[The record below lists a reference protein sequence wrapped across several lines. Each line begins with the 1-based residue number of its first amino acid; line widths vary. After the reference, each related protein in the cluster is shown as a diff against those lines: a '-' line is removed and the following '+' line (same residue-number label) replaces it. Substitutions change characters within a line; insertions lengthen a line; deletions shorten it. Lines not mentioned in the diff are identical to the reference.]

1 MNVALISMEY
11 PPETAYG
18 GIATYARQATQMLA
32 GRGHLIEVF
41 AGTDGAEKTHC
52 EDGIVVHRIPMHE
65 GLFTRNVGVAFAR
78 RHEQIRFDVLE
89 GPEFR
94 ADALEAVRLVPDIPL
109 VVKLHTPFYLCGA
122 LGRMEQNWFG
132 QSRTLLSAARRRVQ
146 CVFPNVPHRDLEHV
160 HALQA
165 DEVVSPSQSL
175 ADMMTREWKLDK
187 ARVVAIPYPYTPAP
201 AMLAIP
207 ADTINNRVT
216 FLGRLEVR
224 KGVVDLGRAIP
235 LVLKQCPQA
244 KFRFVGEAQASP
256 DPALNME
263 QYLKRELSGCA
274 ASCEFVGKVP
284 LDSIPQA
291 LAETDVCVFPSLWE
305 NFPLVCLESMS
316 AARGV
321 VGSRAGGMAEMLDGG
336 KVGRLAAPR
345 RPEEIANA
353 VVELLQNPALRF
365 TLGLAARQRVLD
377 MYNVERVA
385 ALQEAGYQRA
395 IARRK
400 ALGAR
405 RF

>member
-1 MNVALISMEY
+1 MNVALISLEY
-11 PPETAYG
+11 PPETAFG
-18 GIATYARQATQMLA
+18 GIATYARQAAHMLA
-32 GRGHLIEVF
+32 GHGHLVEVF
-41 AGTDGAEKTHC
+41 AGTNGKEKTHC
-52 EDGIVVHRIPMHE
+52 EDGIVVHRVPMQE
-65 GLFTRNVGVAFAR
+65 GLFTRNVGIAFAR
-78 RHEQIRFDVLE
+78 RHEQVRFDVLE

-109 VVKLHTPFYLCGA
+109 VVKLHTPFYVCGA
-122 LGRMEQNWFG
+122 LGRMERGLVSQG
-132 QSRTLLSAARRRVQ
+132 RTLLGVARRRAQ
-146 CVFPNVPHRDLEHV
+146 CVFPKMPMRDWEHV

-187 ARVVAIPYPYTPAP
+187 SRVVSIPISYTPGP

-207 ADTINNRVT
+207 ADTDTSRVT

-235 LVLKQCPQA
+235 LVLKHCPQA

-263 QYLKRELSGCA
+263 QYLKQELVACA
-274 ASCEFVGKVP
+274 ESCEFVGKVP
-284 LDSIPQA
+284 LDSIPQI
-291 LAETDVCVFPSLWE
+291 LAETDICVFPSLWE
-305 NFPLVCLESMS
+305 NFPLVCLEAMS

-336 KVGRLAAPR
+336 KVGRLATPR
-345 RPEEIANA
+345 HPEEIASA
-353 VVELLQNPALRF
+353 IIELLQNLALRV
-365 TLGLAARQRVLD
+365 TLGQAARQRVLD
-377 MYNVERVA
+377 MYNVERVV

-400 ALGAR
+400 QLGAR

>member
-1 MNVALISMEY
+1 MAALPRMCGRRRECWW
-11 PPETAYG
+11 G
-18 GIATYARQATQMLA
+18 G
-32 GRGHLIEVF
+32 GHTVEVF
-41 AGTDGAEKTHC
+41 AGTSGQEKTLC
-52 EDGIVVHRIPMHE
+52 EDGIVVHRLPMQDGQFRH
-65 GLFTRNVGVAFAR
+65 NAGVAFAR
-78 RHEQIRFDVLE
+78 RHTQVGFDVLE

-109 VVKLHTPFYLCGA
+109 VVKLHTPFYLCGL
-122 LGRMEQNWFG
+122 LGRMEGGW
-132 QSRTLLSAARRRVQ
+132 QSQTRTLLGTARRRVQ
-146 CVFPNVPHRDLEHV
+146 CVFPNMPRRDLEHV

-175 ADMMTREWKLDK
+175 ADMMTREWKL
-187 ARVVAIPYPYTPAP
+187 ASSRVAAIPYPYTPSP

-207 ADTINNRVT
+207 AETTNNRVT

-235 LVLKQCPQA
+235 LVLQHCPEA

-256 DPALNME
+256 DSALNME
-263 QYLKRELSGCA
+263 QYLRRELSAQA
-274 ASCEFVGKVP
+274 ASCEFAGKVS
-284 LDSIPQA
+284 LDSIPHA

-336 KVGRLAAPR
+336 KVGRLASPR
-345 RPEEIANA
+345 HPEELAAAI
-353 VVELLQNPALRF
+353 VELLQNPALRIS
-365 TLGLAARQRVLD
+365 LGQEARQRVLA
-377 MYNVERVA
+377 MYNVERIA
-385 ALQEAGYQRA
+385 ALQEAGYERV
-395 IARRK
+395 IARRRQ
-400 ALGAR
+400 LGAR

>member
-1 MNVALISMEY
+1 MNIALISLEY

-18 GIATYARQATQMLA
+18 GIATYVRQAARMLA
-32 GRGHLIEVF
+32 GRGHLVEVF
-41 AGTDGAEKTHC
+41 AGTNGEKKTHC
-52 EDGIVVHRIPMHE
+52 EDGIVVHRIPMQE
-65 GLFTRNVGVAFAR
+65 GLFTRNAGTAFAQ
-78 RHEQIRFDVLE
+78 RHAQIRFDVLE

-122 LGRMEQNWFG
+122 LGRMEQGWLS
-132 QSRTLLSAARRRVQ
+132 QSRTLLGVARRRAQ
-146 CVFPNVPHRDLEHV
+146 SVFPNMPMRDWEHV

-175 ADMMTREWKLDK
+175 ADMMTREWKLDRS
-187 ARVVAIPYPYTPAP
+187 RVVAIPYPYTPAP

-207 ADTINNRVT
+207 GDTVTNRVT
-216 FLGRLEVR
+216 FMGRLEVR

-235 LVLKQCPQA
+235 LVLKQCPHA

-263 QYLKRELSGCA
+263 QYLKRELSTAA
-274 ASCEFVGKVP
+274 ASCEFAGKVP
-284 LDSIPQA
+284 LDSIPQM
-291 LAETDVCVFPSLWE
+291 LAETDICVFPSLWE

-321 VGSRAGGMAEMLDGG
+321 VGSSAGGMAEMLDGG
-336 KVGRLAAPR
+336 KAGRLTAPKC
-345 RPEEIANA
+345 PTEIASA
-353 VVELLQNPALRF
+353 VVELLQNPALRIS
-365 TLGLAARQRVLD
+365 LGQMARQRVLD

-385 ALQEAGYQRA
+385 ELQEAGYARA

-400 ALGAR
+400 SLGPR